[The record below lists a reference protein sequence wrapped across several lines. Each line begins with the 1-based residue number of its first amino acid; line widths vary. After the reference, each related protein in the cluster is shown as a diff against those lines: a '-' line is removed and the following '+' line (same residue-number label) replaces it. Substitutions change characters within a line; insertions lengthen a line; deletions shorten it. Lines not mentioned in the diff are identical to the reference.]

1 MTFLSCHAFGETETG
16 RQTATEI
23 KTVRDRQAG
32 RQQQKD
38 RQIIDTNTDRDGK
51 ERQTDGNSEKVIEK
65 DTERGT
71 QTTYTE
77 TEKQDDSGRREKWG
91 GGGG

>member
-1 MTFLSCHAFGETETG
+1 MPGDLSLVSRIRGDRETETG

-38 RQIIDTNTDRDGK
+38 GKIIDTNTDRDGK
-51 ERQTDGNSEKVIEK
+51 ERQTDGNSEKVIERARYGK
-65 DTERGT
+65 RDT
-71 QTTYTE
+71 
-77 TEKQDDSGRREKWG
+77 DNIH
-91 GGGG
+91 